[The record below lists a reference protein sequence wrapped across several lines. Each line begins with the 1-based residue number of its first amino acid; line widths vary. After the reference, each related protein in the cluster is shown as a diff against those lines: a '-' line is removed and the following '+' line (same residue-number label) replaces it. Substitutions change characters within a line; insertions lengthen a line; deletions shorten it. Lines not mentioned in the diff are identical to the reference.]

1 MKHCGVVRPK
11 PKQVCEILTL
21 RSHWSEDDEQGID
34 TFDLTL
40 PNDVT
45 DYVISVSFDEKG
57 KVVEITLE
65 S

>member
-1 MKHCGVVRPK
+1 M
-11 PKQVCEILTL
+11 CEILTL